1 MFLFSGYSTQSVTIR
16 ENFALEKLRKL
27 NSRKFSPSKIT
38 HYMVSVHR
46 KHIGAS
52 LPIPEIPYSDCHAK
66 TIRLKRILI
75 LVFKYSSFG
84 FKMNSLNIL

>member
-16 ENFALEKLRKL
+16 ENFALEKLGRL
-27 NSRKFSPSKIT
+27 DSRKFSPSKIT
-38 HYMVSVHR
+38 CY
-46 KHIGAS
+46 IGAS
-52 LPIPEIPYSDCHAK
+52 LPIPEIPYSDCYAK